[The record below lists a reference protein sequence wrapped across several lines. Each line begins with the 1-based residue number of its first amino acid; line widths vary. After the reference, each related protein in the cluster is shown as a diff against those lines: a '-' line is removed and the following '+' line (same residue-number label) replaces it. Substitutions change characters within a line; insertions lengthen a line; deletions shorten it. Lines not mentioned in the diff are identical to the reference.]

1 MEGCCVCR
9 WGAGRHCRGGRR
21 EEALLGARGG
31 QHARGEAAGRAAW
44 RPRGHGDETG
54 RGSDGRRPVGI
65 LGLARSGAAGNV
77 GHAAGELFSAAA
89 GERGGKRES
98 RVRNRGLT

>member
-1 MEGCCVCR
+1 MQMGC
-9 WGAGRHCRGGRR
+9 GAALQGRAQGGGAARRPWWPARAWRGR
-21 EEALLGARGG
+21 GA
-31 QHARGEAAGRAAW
+31 HAAW
-44 RPRGHGDETG
+44 RPCGRGDETG
-54 RGSDGRRPVGI
+54 HGSDGRRPVGI

>member
-31 QHARGEAAGRAAW
+31 RHARGEAAVHTRHGVRVAVATRHGEGAAW
-44 RPRGHGDETG
+44 MAGGGSVSSAWSGVGWQASSATRPASSTR
-54 RGSDGRRPVGI
+54 
-65 LGLARSGAAGNV
+65 L
-77 GHAAGELFSAAA
+77 
-89 GERGGKRES
+89 
-98 RVRNRGLT
+98 